1 MRKHWQLIGLAGA
14 LTLAEIAS
22 YWKLAR
28 FMGWGYDGPL
38 PYLVALSFN
47 ALMFGGLIAL
57 AQELEEA
64 MRQRI
69 RLAGIVLFLT
79 QGLANVLLT
88 YQHAL
93 TALPIDIPTRFFGLD
108 PEIALKLA
116 ALVEG
121 GVLSIVSIVFWQVL
135 AGLFKQQRVESASR
149 QRAIKEALAVL
160 ERPQDIRVA
169 S

>member
-1 MRKHWQLIGLAGA
+1 MRKHWQLIGLASA

-57 AQELEEA
+57 AQELDEA
-64 MRQRI
+64 TRQRI
-69 RLAGIVLFLT
+69 RIAGIVLFLT

-88 YQHAL
+88 YEHAL
-93 TALPIDIPTRFFGLD
+93 VALPIEIPTRFFGFA
-108 PEIALKLA
+108 PEMALKLT

-135 AGLFKQQRVESASR
+135 ADLFKQLQAENMSR
-149 QRAIKEALAVL
+149 RQAVREALTVL
-160 ERPQDIRVA
+160 ERKQNTP